1 MPTYNMR
8 MTLEYAQLFPENM
21 DKGND
26 ANDAGRKAASMGG
39 KYKVN
44 AYLTSQEQYDK
55 LIADGLKVSN
65 LGHARFKDGNSA
77 YGIGRFINLH
87 RYQEDVKKFKD
98 KKTGGKIEIEAGGP
112 PKVWD
117 LRNGA
122 DNKTPWD
129 FDVDGAIGNG
139 SEAIV
144 KFSTYKDGAGVRLD
158 AVGILVHVPYD
169 GSDNASNED
178 NWDET
183 VVSPK
188 APTVAPTVASTVAS
202 GKTTDKA
209 FHDDDIAF

>member
-1 MPTYNMR
+1 MPTYNMK

-26 ANDAGRKAASMGG
+26 TNDAGRKAASMGG

-55 LIADGLKVSN
+55 LIADGMKASN

-77 YGIGRFINLH
+77 YGIGKFINLH
-87 RYQEDVKKFKD
+87 RYQEDVKKFTNKN
-98 KKTGGKIEIEAGGP
+98 KEKIEIEAGGA

-129 FDVDGAIGNG
+129 FGVDGAIGNG

-144 KFSTYKDGAGVRLD
+144 KFSTYRDGAGVRLD
-158 AVGILVHVPYD
+158 AVGILVHVPYS
-169 GSDNASNED
+169 GSDNASSAD

-183 VVSPK
+183 VVDSK
-188 APTVAPTVASTVAS
+188 APTATSTVTS
-202 GKTTDKA
+202 GKTAGKA
-209 FHDDDIAF
+209 IHDDDIPF